1 MKLEGTA
8 QLNGTP
14 DARFGRLLDPETLQR
29 CIKGCEAL
37 EELPDQD
44 EDTRGYAAAVKVGIG
59 AIKGRFKATVS
70 LSDIDAP
77 TSYAMSIAAKSPVGR
92 LNGTAQ
98 IEFAPNDAGTALTWS
113 ADAKV
118 SGVIA
123 AVGQRLIGAA
133 AQKFADDFFNRL
145 QDVVGGPDS
154 GQSMPTR
161 FCCRLPR
168 CRSVMR
174 MISSRLGVA
183 PPRPSASPSQ
193 SLAAARASS
202 RCVAAQP
209 GLTFFRLLSAVLA
222 NSSGGWLVD

>member
-14 DARFGRLLDPETLQR
+14 DALFGRLLDPETLRR
-29 CIKGCEAL
+29 CIKGCESL

-44 EDTRGYAAAVKVGIG
+44 EGTRGYAAAVKVGIG

-77 TSYAMSIAAKSPVGR
+77 TAYAMSITAKSPVGR
-92 LNGTAQ
+92 LSGTAH
-98 IEFAPNDAGTALTWS
+98 IELTPNGAGTSLTWS

-145 QDVVGGPDS
+145 QDVVGRPDS
-154 GQSMPTR
+154 GQS
-161 FCCRLPR
+161 
-168 CRSVMR
+168 
-174 MISSRLGVA
+174 
-183 PPRPSASPSQ
+183 
-193 SLAAARASS
+193 
-202 RCVAAQP
+202 
-209 GLTFFRLLSAVLA
+209 
-222 NSSGGWLVD
+222 